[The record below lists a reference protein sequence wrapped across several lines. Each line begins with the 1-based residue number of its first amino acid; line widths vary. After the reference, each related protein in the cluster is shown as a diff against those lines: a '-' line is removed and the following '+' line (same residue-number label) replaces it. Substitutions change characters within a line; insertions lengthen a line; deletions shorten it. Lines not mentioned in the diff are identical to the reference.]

1 MDEILQWLT
10 NGKDYQTGIAL
21 LEKHQRNRML
31 VQHFQ
36 HSTPK
41 FAAAKL
47 EYELRKLLKGK
58 SVAAIQI
65 RPTAPP
71 WTLINV
77 SKPKAAKSETSIP
90 SIIVQAKDELYDLF
104 TAISTAHRKLYELG
118 EGNSEDIVAQRR
130 RILEDRLPLIRR
142 YEKLY
147 PLKEKYFDT
156 GEVPAELVR
165 MIREKTT
172 EEPEPVAKD
181 SRTELEKLSDL
192 ELAKKQHSLKVNIN
206 RTRNRLEY
214 QADRKLDEP
223 DPMPESPLRT
233 KLEAKLADLRSQ
245 YTTVTK
251 IIESRQWAS

>member
-10 NGKDYQTGIAL
+10 NGKDYNTGVSI
-21 LEKHQRNRML
+21 LERHHKNRTF
-31 VQHFQ
+31 VQHFR
-36 HSTPK
+36 HTTAK

-47 EYELRKLLKGK
+47 EYELRKLLKG
-58 SVAAIQI
+58 
-65 RPTAPP
+65 RPKTPQQPAPQKP
-71 WTLINV
+71 FINV
-77 SKPKAAKSETSIP
+77 YKRQEKKPADKLP
-90 SIIVQAKDELYDLF
+90 DIILQANDELYELF
-104 TAISTAHRKLYELG
+104 TAISIAHRKLYELG
-118 EGNSEDIVAQRR
+118 EGNSEDVVAQRR

-165 MIREKTT
+165 MIREKIT

-223 DPMPESPLRT
+223 NPMPESPLRT
-233 KLEAKLADLRSQ
+233 KLETKLADLRNQ
-245 YTTVTK
+245 YAIITK

>member
-1 MDEILQWLT
+1 MDDILQWLT
-10 NGKDYQTGIAL
+10 GCKDYKTGVAILDRHIRNKAL
-21 LEKHQRNRML
+21 IR
-31 VQHFQ
+31 HFQ
-36 HSTPK
+36 FSTPK
-41 FAAAKL
+41 CAAAKL
-47 EYELRKLLKGK
+47 EYELRKLLKG
-58 SVAAIQI
+58 VAIAQAK
-65 RPTAPP
+65 PTQAAPP
-71 WTLINV
+71 KPFITV
-77 SKPKAAKSETSIP
+77 SKRQAAKRQTPIP
-90 SIIVQAKDELYDLF
+90 SVIVQAKDELYELF

-130 RILEDRLPLIRR
+130 RIMEDRLPLIRR

-165 MIREKTT
+165 MIREKVT

-214 QADRKLDEP
+214 QADRKLVEP
-223 DPMPESPLRT
+223 NPMPESPLRT
-233 KLEAKLADLRSQ
+233 KLETKLADLRSQ

-251 IIESRQWAS
+251 IIESRQWES

>member
-1 MDEILQWLT
+1 MDDILQWLT
-10 NGKDYQTGIAL
+10 GCKDYKTGVAILDRHIRNKAL
-21 LEKHQRNRML
+21 IR
-31 VQHFQ
+31 HFQ
-36 HSTPK
+36 YSTPK
-41 FAAAKL
+41 CAAAKL
-47 EYELRKLLKGK
+47 EYELRKLLK
-58 SVAAIQI
+58 SVAIAQAK
-65 RPTAPP
+65 PTQTTPAKPF
-71 WTLINV
+71 INV
-77 SKPKAAKSETSIP
+77 SKPKAKKSNEPIP
-90 SIIVQAKDELYDLF
+90 TVIVQAKDELYELF
-104 TAISTAHRKLYELG
+104 TAISTAHRRLYELG

-165 MIREKTT
+165 MIREKSS

-251 IIESRQWAS
+251 IIESRQWA

>member
-1 MDEILQWLT
+1 MDDILQWLT
-10 NGKDYQTGIAL
+10 SGKDYAEGVAVLGRHTKNRAL
-21 LEKHQRNRML
+21 IR
-31 VQHFQ
+31 HFLCT
-36 HSTPK
+36 TPK

-47 EYELRKLLKGK
+47 EYELRKLLKG
-58 SVAAIQI
+58 VAIAQAKPSQAEPAKPFI
-65 RPTAPP
+65 T
-71 WTLINV
+71 V
-77 SKPKAAKSETSIP
+77 SKRQAAKRQTPIP
-90 SIIVQAKDELYDLF
+90 TVIVQAKDELYELF
-104 TAISTAHRKLYELG
+104 TAISTAHCKLYELG
-118 EGNSEDIVAQRR
+118 EGNSEDVVAQRR

-165 MIREKTT
+165 MIREKIT

-223 DPMPESPLRT
+223 DPMPDSPLRT
-233 KLEAKLADLRSQ
+233 KLETKLADLRNQ
-245 YTTVTK
+245 YATITK
-251 IIESRQWAS
+251 IIESRQ

>member
-31 VQHFQ
+31 VQHFR

-58 SVAAIQI
+58 VVAAIQTK
-65 RPTAPP
+65 PTAPP
-71 WTLINV
+71 WTVINV
-77 SKPKAAKSETSIP
+77 SKPKASKTETPIP
-90 SIIVQAKDELYDLF
+90 SIIVQAKDELYELF

-165 MIREKTT
+165 MIREKIT

>member
-1 MDEILQWLT
+1 MDDILRWLT
-10 NGKDYQTGIAL
+10 NGKDYQTGVAL

-31 VQHFQ
+31 VQHFR

-47 EYELRKLLKGK
+47 EYELRKLLKDK
-58 SVAAIQI
+58 VVAAVQTK
-65 RPTAPP
+65 PAAPP
-71 WTLINV
+71 WTVINV
-77 SKPKAAKSETSIP
+77 SKPKAAKTETPIP

-142 YEKLY
+142 FEKLY

-156 GEVPAELVR
+156 GVVPAELAR
-165 MIREKTT
+165 MVREKIT

-223 DPMPESPLRT
+223 DPMPDSPLRT
-233 KLEAKLADLRSQ
+233 KLETKLADLRNQ

>member
-1 MDEILQWLT
+1 MDDILQWLT

-31 VQHFQ
+31 VQHFR

-58 SVAAIQI
+58 VVAVVQAK
-65 RPTAPP
+65 PTAPP

-77 SKPKAAKSETSIP
+77 SKLKAAKSESPIP
-90 SIIVQAKDELYDLF
+90 SIIVQAKDELYELF

-165 MIREKTT
+165 MIRETIT

-251 IIESRQWAS
+251 IIESRQWA